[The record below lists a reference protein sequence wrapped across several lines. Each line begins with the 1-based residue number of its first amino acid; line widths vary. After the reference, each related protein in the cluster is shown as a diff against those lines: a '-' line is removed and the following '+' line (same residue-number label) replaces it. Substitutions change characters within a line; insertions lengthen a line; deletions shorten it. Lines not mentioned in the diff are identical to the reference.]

1 MDKSIEDYYWYWLC
15 NIPNIG
21 NSKIRALLNIFGSA
35 REIYDATEKLL
46 RYVQDIRQKDIIRI
60 MDSKKD
66 NDIYKNFINM
76 KEKEIK
82 FIHIESPNYPNKLK
96 EIYDFPYGLYYK
108 GKLPEENIPTVAIIG
123 ARDCTNYGR
132 EIAKMFGYEFSKLG
146 VQVISGMARGIDSY
160 GHVGAINAGGSTYA
174 ILGCGADICYPKE
187 NINLYMDILEKG
199 GIISEYSPGT
209 YPLAYQFPMR
219 NRIISAFADVI
230 IVVEAREKSGSL
242 ITVDQALEQNK
253 EVMVVPGR
261 IGDRLSEGCNN
272 LIKMGAQVII
282 TPTDAYE
289 NLGIV
294 QCNNGKSDDDNKN
307 IQAEINKNNFALA
320 CQDKMVYS
328 CVDLFPKS
336 INSIIEETGLDIK
349 VITNVLLNLE
359 LRNYIRETSKN
370 YYVRVINSE
379 QVSKNIGG

>member
-1 MDKSIEDYYWYWLC
+1 MDKRTEDYYWYWLC

-21 NSKIRALLNIFGSA
+21 NSKIRAILSIFGNA
-35 REIYDATEKLL
+35 KEVYDASDSLL
-46 RYVQDIRQKDIIRI
+46 GYVQDLKEKDISSII
-60 MDSKKD
+60 ESKKD
-66 NDIYKNFINM
+66 NDIYKNFISM
-76 KEKEIK
+76 KEKEIN
-82 FIHIESPNYPNKLK
+82 FVHIESDNYPKKLK
-96 EIYDFPYGLYYK
+96 EIYDFPYALYYK
-108 GKLPEENIPTVAIIG
+108 GNLPEENIPTVAIIG

-160 GHVGAINAGGSTYA
+160 GHIGAINAGGCTYA
-174 ILGCGADICYPKE
+174 ILGCGVDICYPKE
-187 NINLYMDILEKG
+187 NINLYTDILERG
-199 GIISEYSPGT
+199 GVISEYSPGT
-209 YPLAYQFPMR
+209 NPLAYQFPMR
-219 NRIISAFADVI
+219 NRIISALADVI

-242 ITVDQALEQNK
+242 ITVDQALDQNK

-282 TPTDAYE
+282 TPADAFE

-294 QCNNGKSDDDNKN
+294 QYNSGKSDDQNTN
-307 IQAEINKNNFALA
+307 MQADLGQNNFELA

-328 CVDLFPKS
+328 CIDLFPKS
-336 INSIIEETGLDIK
+336 INSIIEEAGLDIK

-359 LRNYIRETSKN
+359 LRNYIREISKN

-379 QVSKNIGG
+379 QFS

>member
-1 MDKSIEDYYWYWLC
+1 MDKSVEDYYWYWLC
-15 NIPNIG
+15 NIPDIG
-21 NSKIRALLNIFGSA
+21 NAKIRSMLNIFGNA
-35 REIYDATEKLL
+35 KEVYDASDKLL
-46 RYVQDIRQKDIIRI
+46 GYVQDLKDKEINSIIE
-60 MDSKKD
+60 SKKD
-66 NDIYKNFINM
+66 NDIYINFM
-76 KEKEIK
+76 KLEEEKIK
-82 FIHIESPNYPNKLK
+82 FVHIESDDYPNRLK
-96 EIYDFPYGLYYK
+96 KIFDFPYGLYYK
-108 GKLPEENIPTVAIIG
+108 GDLPQENIPTVAIIG

-174 ILGCGADICYPKE
+174 ILGCGVDICYPKE
-187 NINLYMDILEKG
+187 NINLYSDILQQG

-209 YPLAYQFPMR
+209 NPLAYQFPMR
-219 NRIISAFADVI
+219 NRIISGLADVI

-272 LIKMGAQVII
+272 LIKMGAQVIT
-282 TPTDAYE
+282 TPKDAYE
-289 NLGIV
+289 NLGIM
-294 QCNNGKSDDDNKN
+294 QYLSSKSDNNNKN
-307 IQAEINKNNFALA
+307 MQADSAQDNFTLA

-359 LRNYIRETSKN
+359 LRNYIREISKN
-370 YYVRVINSE
+370 YYVRVINSA
-379 QVSKNIGG
+379 QFS

>member
-1 MDKSIEDYYWYWLC
+1 MDKSVEDYYWYWLC
-15 NIPNIG
+15 NIPDIG
-21 NSKIRALLNIFGSA
+21 NAKIRAMLNIFGNA
-35 REIYDATEKLL
+35 KEVYDASDKLL
-46 RYVQDIRQKDIIRI
+46 GYVQDLKDKEINSIIE
-60 MDSKKD
+60 SKKD
-66 NDIYKNFINM
+66 NDIYINFM
-76 KEKEIK
+76 KLEEKKIK
-82 FIHIESPNYPNKLK
+82 FVHVESDDYPNRLK
-96 EIYDFPYGLYYK
+96 KIFDFPYGLYYK
-108 GKLPEENIPTVAIIG
+108 GNLPQENIPTVAIIG

-174 ILGCGADICYPKE
+174 ILGCGVDICYPKE
-187 NINLYMDILEKG
+187 NINLYSDILQQG

-209 YPLAYQFPMR
+209 NPLAYQFPMR
-219 NRIISAFADVI
+219 NRIISGLADVI

-272 LIKMGAQVII
+272 LIKMGAQVIT
-282 TPTDAYE
+282 TPMDAYE
-289 NLGIV
+289 NLGIM
-294 QCNNGKSDDDNKN
+294 QYISSKSDNNNKN
-307 IQAEINKNNFALA
+307 MQADSAQDNFTLA

-359 LRNYIRETSKN
+359 LRNYIREISKN
-370 YYVRVINSE
+370 YYVRVINSA
-379 QVSKNIGG
+379 QFS

>member
-1 MDKSIEDYYWYWLC
+1 MDKIIGYNYWYWLC
-15 NIPNIG
+15 NITKIG
-21 NSKIRALLNIFGSA
+21 NSKIRAILNIFGNA
-35 REIYDATEKLL
+35 KEVYDASDKLL
-46 RYVQDIRQKDIIRI
+46 GYVQDLKEKDIISI
-60 MDSKKD
+60 IESKKD
-66 NDIYKNFINM
+66 NDIYKNFIKM
-76 KEKEIK
+76 KEKAIN
-82 FIHIESPNYPNKLK
+82 FVHIESDNYPSKLK
-96 EIYDFPYGLYYK
+96 KIYDFPYGLYYK
-108 GKLPEENIPTVAIIG
+108 GNLPKENIPTVAIIG
-123 ARDCTNYGR
+123 ARDCSNYGR

-160 GHVGAINAGGSTYA
+160 GHVGSISAGGSTYA
-174 ILGCGADICYPKE
+174 ILGCGVDICYPKE
-187 NINLYMDILEKG
+187 NINLYMDILENG

-209 YPLAYQFPMR
+209 NPLAYQFPMR
-219 NRIISAFADVI
+219 NRIISALADVI

-282 TPTDAYE
+282 TPSDAYE
-289 NLGIV
+289 NLGIFQYINDKLDYDNDNIEV
-294 QCNNGKSDDDNKN
+294 ESD
-307 IQAEINKNNFALA
+307 KNNITLA
-320 CQDKMVYS
+320 CQEKMVYS

-349 VITNVLLNLE
+349 VIINVLLNLE
-359 LRNYIRETSKN
+359 LRNYIREISKN

-379 QVSKNIGG
+379 HFSKNIGG